1 MKMRLP
7 RFLPGVR
14 LLPILAVWTL
24 LALALIWVPALQ
36 GVWAGSALLLALALL
51 WETLVLWQQPLPAC
65 QRDIAPVMALGVWRD
80 VTLVFDNASGRALP
94 LQIIDHTPA
103 AAESEGALITHTLPA
118 ATRTTLSYRLRFNR
132 RGVQLFPGVSLRLP
146 GRLGLLIRQVFI
158 SVPNEVRV
166 YPNFAEVSKYA
177 LLASDNRL
185 SQLGIRLRRRRGAGM
200 EFHQLREYRE
210 SDTLRQIDWKAT
222 SRLRKLIAREYQDER
237 DQQVML
243 LLDGGFRMRSQD
255 GRLAH
260 FDEALNALLLLAYVV
275 QRQGDAVGLM
285 SFANA
290 ERYLPPAKGR
300 NVLPRMMNA
309 VFDLEA
315 GAQTPDFLN
324 VCTQLGERLR
334 KRSLVV
340 IITSLRDEDSA
351 ELREACRLLGERH
364 LVLIANLREKVL
376 DDIDLAE
383 PADADAA
390 LTVAATHLYLQE
402 REKALNTLRHDGV
415 IVLDTRP
422 DQLAVGLINR
432 YLDIKTSGRL

>member
-1 MKMRLP
+1 MKLRLP
-7 RFLPGVR
+7 RFLPGPR
-14 LLPILAVWTL
+14 LLPVLALWTLCALPLIWWPVLQPLWATATLFLAVLLSVETL
-24 LALALIWVPALQ
+24 L
-36 GVWAGSALLLALALL
+36 L
-51 WETLVLWQQPLPAC
+51 WRRPLPVC
-65 QRDIAPVMALGVWRD
+65 SREIAPVLALGMWRD
-80 VTLVFDNASGRALP
+80 VSLHLENHGKTALP
-94 LQIIDHTPA
+94 VRLCDHSPA
-103 AAESEGALITHTLPA
+103 AAETEGRDITHILPA
-118 ATRTTLSYRLRFNR
+118 QSRSRLSYRLRFNR
-132 RGVQLFPGVSLRLP
+132 RGLQKFPGVDIRLP
-146 GRLGLLIRQVFI
+146 GRLGLLARQAFLPVQ
-158 SVPNEVRV
+158 SEVRV
-166 YPNFAEVSKYA
+166 YPNFSDVAKYA

-185 SQLGIRLRRRRGAGM
+185 SQLGIRQRRRRGAGM

-260 FDEALNALLLLAYVV
+260 FDEALNALLLLAHVV
-275 QRQGDAVGLM
+275 LRQGDAAGLM
-285 SFANA
+285 SFANE
-290 ERYLPPAKGR
+290 ERFLPPAKGR
-300 NVLPRMMNA
+300 HVLPRMMES

-324 VCTQLGERLR
+324 VCTRLGEQLR

-340 IITSLRDEDSA
+340 IITSLRDEDSS
-351 ELREACRLLGERH
+351 ELREACRLLRERH
-364 LVLIANLREKVL
+364 LVLIANLREKIL
-376 DDIDLAE
+376 DDIDLHE
-383 PADADAA
+383 PTDADSA

-432 YLDIKTSGRL
+432 YLDIKRSGRL

>member
-7 RFLPGVR
+7 RLLPGVH
-14 LLPILAVWTL
+14 LLPLLAAWTL
-24 LALALIWVPALQ
+24 LALLTIWLPELEHL
-36 GVWAGSALLLALALL
+36 WAGSALLLLLALCCEAFL
-51 WETLVLWQQPLPAC
+51 LYRHALPVC
-65 QRDIAPVMALGVWRD
+65 QRDLAHVMALGVWRE
-80 VTLVFDNASGRALP
+80 VILQLSNSNANP
-94 LQIIDHTPA
+94 LLLQVIDHTPA
-103 AAESEGALITHTLPA
+103 AAETALAMLEHELPA
-118 ATRTTLSYRLRFNR
+118 NSHTRLSYRLRFNR
-132 RGVQLFPGVSLRLP
+132 RGVQNFPGVDIRIP
-146 GRLGLLIRQVFI
+146 GRLGLLTRQAFLPVE
-158 SVPNEVRV
+158 STVRV

-185 SQLGIRLRRRRGAGM
+185 SQIGIRLRRRRGAGM

-285 SFANA
+285 SFANE
-290 ERYLPPAKGR
+290 ERFLPPAKGR
-300 NVLPRMMNA
+300 DVLARMMNS

-315 GAQTPDFLN
+315 GTQTPDFLS

-351 ELREACRLLGERH
+351 ELREACRLLSERH
-364 LVLIANLREKVL
+364 LVLIANLREKIL
-376 DDIDLAE
+376 DDLDMTE
-383 PADADAA
+383 PADADTA

-402 REKALNTLRHDGV
+402 REKSLNTLRHDGV
-415 IVLDTRP
+415 LVLDTKP
-422 DQLAVGLINR
+422 DALAVGLINR